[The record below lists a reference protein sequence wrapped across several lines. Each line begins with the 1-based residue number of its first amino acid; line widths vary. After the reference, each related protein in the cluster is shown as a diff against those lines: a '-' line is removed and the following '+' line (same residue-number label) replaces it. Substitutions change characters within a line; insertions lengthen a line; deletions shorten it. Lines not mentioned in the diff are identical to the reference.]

1 MMKID
6 VLCVGVSAYDL
17 VFSLSGHPQPDE
29 KTSADALVSCGGGP
43 AANAAVTVARLGL
56 KSAFAG
62 YVGSDFFGE
71 QILEEFRSED
81 VVTDLILRGEEPT
94 PLSVIIVKPNGDRA
108 IVHYRGKN
116 HYLSANSVDLSTIE
130 PSVILFDGHEPD
142 ASVRLAD
149 YASSKGVKTVLDAGS
164 VHRGTRELID
174 KVDYLVGSRKFALEF
189 TGESSE
195 EAAVQKLFEHN
206 SSVVITRGDQG
217 LVWKNES
224 GEGHLP
230 AFNVEVVDTTGAGD
244 AFHGAFAACV
254 ALEDDWEYTLRY
266 SSAVAARCCTKLGAR
281 IGMPTKEEVEELIGK
296 SRV

>member
-6 VLCVGVSAYDL
+6 VLCVGISAYDL
-17 VFSLSGHPQPDE
+17 VFSLAGHPEPDE

-62 YVGSDFFGE
+62 YVGNDVFGE
-71 QILEEFRSED
+71 QILQEFASEG

-94 PLSVIIVKPNGDRA
+94 PLSVILVKPNGDRT
-108 IVHYRGKN
+108 IVHYRGKS
-116 HYLSANSVDLSTIE
+116 HYLSADSVDLSAIE

-149 YASSKGVKTVLDAGS
+149 YASSKGIKTVLDAGS
-164 VHRGTRELID
+164 VHRGTLELME
-174 KVDYLVGSRKFALEF
+174 KVDYLVGSRKFALGF

-206 SSVVITRGDQG
+206 SSVVITRGGQG

-244 AFHGAFAACV
+244 AFHGAFAACI
-254 ALEDDWEYTLRY
+254 ALDKDWDYTLEY
-266 SSAVAARCCTKLGAR
+266 SSAVAALCCTKLGAR
-281 IGMPTKEEVEELIGK
+281 IGVPTREEVEELM
-296 SRV
+296 